1 MSFSS
6 FNLNSMGRLVK
17 ILHNQWTKRTRKRCV
32 QEPTVLPSALTSTV
46 SIFVLNVCYIIFM
59 SVSSICPTALDFN
72 LLVFALTSWI
82 ICFSLCVLKFHIKR
96 GTVTEIFGN
105 CSANGKFR
113 SFVGVQKLM
122 PNHFCQRK
130 ARVGDKIAFVGG
142 VADVTSQQMT
152 SFRTLLA
159 IELER
164 RN

>member
-1 MSFSS
+1 MCTRSDSITLCVDVDRVYFRPQCLLYY
-6 FNLNSMGRLVK
+6 FYVCVLDMPHRARL
-17 ILHNQWTKRTRKRCV
+17 Q
-32 QEPTVLPSALTSTV
+32 P
-46 SIFVLNVCYIIFM
+46 
-59 SVSSICPTALDFN
+59 SSICSDVLDHLF
-72 LLVFALTSWI
+72 L
-82 ICFSLCVLKFHIKR
+82 SLRFEISHFLKK

-164 RN
+164 KN

>member
-1 MSFSS
+1 MPHRA
-6 FNLNSMGRLVK
+6 RL
-17 ILHNQWTKRTRKRCV
+17 Q
-32 QEPTVLPSALTSTV
+32 P
-46 SIFVLNVCYIIFM
+46 
-59 SVSSICPTALDFN
+59 SSICSDVLDHLF
-72 LLVFALTSWI
+72 L
-82 ICFSLCVLKFHIKR
+82 SLRFLKR